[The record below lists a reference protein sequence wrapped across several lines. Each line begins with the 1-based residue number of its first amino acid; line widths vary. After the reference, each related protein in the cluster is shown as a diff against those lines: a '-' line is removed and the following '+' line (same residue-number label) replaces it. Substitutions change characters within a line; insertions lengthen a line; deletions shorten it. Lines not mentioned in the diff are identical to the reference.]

1 MTKFGISQLHS
12 PSPGEANSDWWAEE
26 DLLVIHYTGTKNGI
40 SSSISWLE
48 SNRKFQ
54 YYKMKISKFLKSKKK
69 LFLRSH
75 FGNYLLRSRQF
86 KYTGP

>member
-54 YYKMKISKFLKSKKK
+54 YYKMKISKIQKK
-69 LFLRSH
+69 
-75 FGNYLLRSRQF
+75 NYF
-86 KYTGP
+86 KGAI

>member
-1 MTKFGISQLHS
+1 MQNTLQKHQCHPHYNLCHLVTKFGISQLHS

-54 YYKMKISKFLKSKKK
+54 YYKMKISKSLKSKKK
-69 LFLRSH
+69 YF
-75 FGNYLLRSRQF
+75 
-86 KYTGP
+86 